1 MDRDCLKP
9 FARAETNPKKAETNP
24 VDLRLVKASSS
35 NAYTNA
41 IHFPD
46 INIVTSDGCW
56 PLNLGSTTTFLL
68 G

>member
-9 FARAETNPKKAETNP
+9 FARAETNPKFSQSQ
-24 VDLRLVKASSS
+24 ASNS

-46 INIVTSDGCW
+46 INIVMS
-56 PLNLGSTTTFLL
+56 
-68 G
+68 